1 MKILVCLKQIL
12 DPEVPA
18 RDFKVNPAKREAERG
33 SASLVTDLFCE
44 NALETALQFRERSTG
59 GDIKISVVSYGAKTA
74 EDALYKAVAMK
85 ADSAT
90 LVLNDGNANPDSLT
104 IARVLAAAAKKMGGF
119 DVVLLGREAGDW
131 GAAQVGGL
139 LAEELGAA
147 CISFA
152 DRLELA
158 GDKLRVNRQTD
169 SGTEVLEAQTP
180 VVLTVTNDE
189 HNLPRIPK
197 VRDTM
202 MARRQPLTS
211 WKIEDL
217 GIDAA
222 EVRAGNGYYEVT
234 ELFIP
239 KKEAH
244 CEFAAGS
251 SLEEKVDA
259 FAKQIAELAGVL

>member
-1 MKILVCLKQIL
+1 MKILVCMKQII
-12 DPEVPA
+12 DPEIPA
-18 RDFKVNPAKREAERG
+18 RDFNVNPAKREAECG
-33 SASLVTDLFCE
+33 SANLVTDLFCE
-44 NALETALQFRERSTG
+44 NALETALQFRERAG
-59 GDIKISVVSYGAKTA
+59 GDTKISVVSYGPQSA
-74 EDALYKAVAMK
+74 EDMLFKAVAMK

-90 LVLNDGNANPDSLT
+90 LVLNDGNPNPDSLT
-104 IARVLAAAAKKMGGF
+104 IARVLAAAARKMGGF
-119 DVVLLGREAGDW
+119 DVIMLGREAGDW
-131 GAAQVGGL
+131 GAAQIGGL
-139 LAEELGAA
+139 LAEELGAP
-147 CISFA
+147 CICFV

-158 GDKLRVNRQTD
+158 GDKLRINRQTD
-169 SGTEVLEAQTP
+169 WGSEVLEAQAP

-202 MARRQPLTS
+202 MARRQPLTV

-222 EVRAGNGYYEVT
+222 EARAGNGYYEVT

-244 CEFAAGS
+244 CEFAVGDS
-251 SLEEKVDA
+251 MEEKVDV
-259 FAKQIAELAGVL
+259 FARQIAELTSAL

>member
-1 MKILVCLKQIL
+1 MKILVCLKQII
-12 DPEVPA
+12 DPEAPA
-18 RDFKVNPAKREAERG
+18 RDFKINAAKREAERG
-33 SASLVTDLFCE
+33 SANLVTDLFCE
-44 NALETALQFRERSTG
+44 NALETALQFRERAG
-59 GDIKISVVSYGAKTA
+59 GDTKISVVSYGPKST
-74 EDALYKAVAMK
+74 EDMLYKAIAMK
-85 ADSAT
+85 ADSAI
-90 LVLNDGNANPDSLT
+90 LILNDGNANPDSLT
-104 IARVLAAAAKKMGGF
+104 IARVLAAAARKMGGF
-119 DVVLLGREAGDW
+119 DVILLGREAGDW

-139 LAEELGAA
+139 LAEELGAP
-147 CISFA
+147 CICFA

-169 SGTEVLEAQTP
+169 WGTEVLEAQTP

-211 WKIEDL
+211 WKVEDL

-251 SLEEKVDA
+251 SIEEKVEA
-259 FAKQIAELAGVL
+259 FAKQIAELAGVM

>member
-1 MKILVCLKQIL
+1 MKILVCLKQII
-12 DPEVPA
+12 DPELPA
-18 RDFKVNPAKREAERG
+18 RDFKVNAQKKEAERG
-33 SASLVTDLFCE
+33 PANLVTDVFCE
-44 NALETALQFRERSTG
+44 NALETALQFRERAG
-59 GDIKISVVSYGAKTA
+59 GDTKISVIAFGPQSA
-74 EDALYKAVAMK
+74 EDTLYKAIAMK

-90 LVLNDGNANPDSLT
+90 IVLNDGNANPDSLT

-119 DVVLLGREAGDW
+119 DVVMVGREAGDW

-147 CISFA
+147 CINFA
-152 DRLELA
+152 DRVDLDGA
-158 GDKLRVNRQTD
+158 KLRVNRQTD
-169 SGTEVLEAQTP
+169 WGTEVLEAQTP
-180 VVLTVTNDE
+180 LVLTVTNDE

-202 MARRQPLTS
+202 MARRTPLTK

-222 EVRAGNGYYEVT
+222 EVRAGNAYYEVT

-244 CEFAAGS
+244 CEFAPGS
-251 SLEEKVDA
+251 SIEEKVEA
-259 FAKQIAELAGVL
+259 FAKQVAELAGVV

>member
-44 NALETALQFRERSTG
+44 NALETALQFRERAG
-59 GDIKISVVSYGAKTA
+59 GDVKITVLSYGAKSA
-74 EDALYKAVAMK
+74 EDTLYKAIAMK
-85 ADSAT
+85 ADAAT
-90 LVLNDGNANPDSLT
+90 LVLNDGNANPDSLA
-104 IARVLAAAAKKMGGF
+104 IAGVLAAAARKMGGF
-119 DVVLLGREAGDW
+119 DVILVGREAGDW
-131 GAAQVGGL
+131 GAGQIGGL

-152 DRLELA
+152 DRLEIA
-158 GDKLRVNRQTD
+158 GDKLRINRQTD

-202 MARRQPLTS
+202 MARRQPLTT
-211 WKIEDL
+211 WKVEDL
-217 GIDAA
+217 GIDATEA
-222 EVRAGNGYYEVT
+222 RAGNSYYEVT

-259 FAKQIAELAGVL
+259 FAKQIAELAGGL

>member
-1 MKILVCLKQIL
+1 MKILVCLKQII

-33 SASLVTDLFCE
+33 SANLVTDLFCE
-44 NALETALQFRERSTG
+44 NALETALQFRERG
-59 GDIKISVVSYGAKTA
+59 GDVKISVVAFGPKSA
-74 EDALYKAVAMK
+74 EDTLYKAIAMK
-85 ADSAT
+85 ADAAT

-104 IARVLAAAAKKMGGF
+104 IARVLAAAARKMGGF
-119 DVVLLGREAGDW
+119 DIIMLGREAGDW
-131 GAAQVGGL
+131 GAGQVGGL
-139 LAEELGAA
+139 LAEELGAT

-152 DRLELA
+152 DRLESA

-169 SGTEVLEAQTP
+169 WGTETFEAQVP

-202 MARRQPLTS
+202 MARRTPLTS

-222 EVRAGNGYYEVT
+222 EVRAGNSYYEVT

-239 KKEAH
+239 KKETH

-251 SLEEKVDA
+251 SIDEKVDA
-259 FAKQIAELAGVL
+259 FAKQIAELAGSL

>member
-1 MKILVCLKQIL
+1 MKILVCIKQII

-18 RDFKVNPAKREAERG
+18 RDFKVNSEKREAERG
-33 SASLVTDLFCE
+33 SANLVPDVFCE
-44 NALETALQFRERSTG
+44 NALETALQFRERC
-59 GDIKISVVSYGAKTA
+59 GDVKISVVSFGPKTA
-74 EDALYKAVAMK
+74 EDTLYKAIAMK

-104 IARVLAAAAKKMGGF
+104 IARVLAAAARKMGGF
-119 DVVLLGREAGDW
+119 DVIMVGREAGDW
-131 GAAQVGGL
+131 GAGQIGGL
-139 LAEELGAA
+139 LAEELGAT

-152 DRLELA
+152 DRLESA
-158 GDKLRVNRQTD
+158 GDKLRINRQTD
-169 SGTEVLEAQTP
+169 WGTETLEAQTP

-202 MARRQPLTS
+202 MARRTPLTT
-211 WKIEDL
+211 WKIDDL

-239 KKEAH
+239 KKETR
-244 CEFAAGS
+244 CEFAAGAS
-251 SLEEKVDA
+251 IEEKVDA
-259 FAKQIAELAGVL
+259 FSKQIAELAGGL